1 MLRLLHKG
9 ESLCCFRDS
18 ALVTYG
24 GMLPSD
30 LTLSALRF
38 ILSAK
43 SGQSC
48 KQDCE
53 TVDFCNSL
61 HRGQLPFLR
70 WNETFPALE
79 KKLSSVG
86 KLLFLPWK
94 FIFPPLEILFSKAG
108 KFLENS
114 RKVRFAAS
122 LALKVWRIEWE
133 VSLKLIVLFLKVKS
147 TSQDGR
153 FARDCSFPLAP
164 CKTIGIKTLSL
175 TPKSQGKSSIGSQ
188 T

>member
-1 MLRLLHKG
+1 MRLLHKG

-18 ALVTYG
+18 ASVTYG

-61 HRGQLPFLR
+61 KQLTKADHRDAPVCLNGLPLFCSYLY
-70 WNETFPALE
+70 EQ
-79 KKLSSVG
+79 KLSH
-86 KLLFLPWK
+86 
-94 FIFPPLEILFSKAG
+94 
-108 KFLENS
+108 N
-114 RKVRFAAS
+114 
-122 LALKVWRIEWE
+122 
-133 VSLKLIVLFLKVKS
+133 
-147 TSQDGR
+147 
-153 FARDCSFPLAP
+153 
-164 CKTIGIKTLSL
+164 
-175 TPKSQGKSSIGSQ
+175 
-188 T
+188 

>member
-1 MLRLLHKG
+1 MNDCGASASYATRSELSNMRLLHKG

-18 ALVTYG
+18 ASVTYG

-61 HRGQLPFLR
+61 NIL
-70 WNETFPALE
+70 
-79 KKLSSVG
+79 LSS
-86 KLLFLPWK
+86 LSCL
-94 FIFPPLEILFSKAG
+94 
-108 KFLENS
+108 
-114 RKVRFAAS
+114 
-122 LALKVWRIEWE
+122 
-133 VSLKLIVLFLKVKS
+133 
-147 TSQDGR
+147 
-153 FARDCSFPLAP
+153 
-164 CKTIGIKTLSL
+164 LSL
-175 TPKSQGKSSIGSQ
+175 SLGSLCLRLSSSLRSWSWCRSWCLRLDDGVILRDDGEGDRHDHL
-188 T
+188 TV